1 MPSARP
7 HSTDV
12 PTTSPPPP
20 PPPPAH
26 AASLLTAQQLADH
39 LNMPVGA
46 IHRLSAAGR
55 IPKYK
60 SGHRTVRFDLDEVL
74 AALRVSDTAVAP
86 LTEPA
91 TAQPDPG
98 DDFSALAH
106 QIATR
111 LEKMR

>member
-7 HSTDV
+7 NASDGPAT
-12 PTTSPPPP
+12 PPPP
-20 PPPPAH
+20 PPPR
-26 AASLLTAQQLADH
+26 AAGLLTAQQLADH

-74 AALRVSDTAVAP
+74 AALRVDGAAGVPVA
-86 LTEPA
+86 ESA

-106 QIATR
+106 QIANR
-111 LEKMR
+111 LEKKR